1 MNRKQLRS
9 LTPEEAW
16 KFFNAEGETVEG
28 FISEFVDDGY
38 EMTDIKTM
46 VRIFASETTIT
57 LEHPVLQEDIE
68 FLAGLFEKHFMD
80 HIEKIGGFDKLRLMT
95 HDELMK
101 RWDKGVADLFYAM
114 EQRGYIIKNPRIKQM
129 VEEKYHRKGGSCSNV

>member
-1 MNRKQLRS
+1 MKRKQLRS
-9 LTPEEAW
+9 LTPEATW

-46 VRIFASETTIT
+46 VRIFAKDTPIT
-57 LEHPVLQEDIE
+57 LEHPLLQEDID
-68 FLAGLFEKHFMD
+68 FLEASFEKYMMD
-80 HIEKIGGFDKLRLMT
+80 HLEKIGGFANLKLMT

-101 RWDKGVADLFYAM
+101 RHDEGVTDLFYAM
-114 EQRGYIIKNPRIKQM
+114 EKRGYKIQNPRIKQM
-129 VEEKYHRKGGSCSNV
+129 VEVKYYR

>member
-46 VRIFASETTIT
+46 VRIFASETPIT

-68 FLAGLFEKHFMD
+68 FLAGLFEKHIMD

-101 RWDKGVADLFYAM
+101 RWDEGVTDLFYAL
-114 EQRGYIIKNPRIKQM
+114 EKNGHKIRNERIKKM
-129 VEEKYHRKGGSCSNV
+129 VDEKYHK

>member
-1 MNRKQLRS
+1 MRS
-9 LTPEEAW
+9 LTPEKAW

-28 FISEFVDDGY
+28 FISEFFDDGY

-46 VRIFASETTIT
+46 VRIFASETPIT
-57 LEHPVLQEDIE
+57 LEHPLLQEDIE
-68 FLAGLFEKHFMD
+68 FLAGLFEKYIMD

-101 RWDKGVADLFYAM
+101 RWDDGVTDLFYAM
-114 EQRGYIIKNPRIKQM
+114 EQRGYKIKNPRIKQM
-129 VEEKYHRKGGSCSNV
+129 VEEKYRLR